1 MSFSLR
7 PDYEDVKK
15 RYEAFWDRSY
25 IDRPLVTIPLPPK
38 IPVEFPEKNH
48 AREEDRWLDIEYRVE
63 MHDREISSR
72 RYLADSLPIVHPNL
86 GPEIYSVWCGCELK
100 YGKNT
105 TWTEPCILN
114 WEKEGNQ
121 ARFNTN
127 HPLFKV
133 MVDFTKALIERG
145 KGKFIVGLTDFH
157 PGGDHLA
164 ALRDPA
170 NLAMDLIENPDWVKK
185 ALAESTPEYFK
196 CYDIF
201 YNMIREADMPITS
214 WLNLIYDGRYY
225 IPSNDFS
232 CMISPAMFQDFFLSG
247 IKEECRFLDKSIYHL
262 DGPGA
267 LQHLDVLLEIDDLD
281 AVQWVPGAGNEGF
294 EKWIPVYQK
303 IQKANK
309 GMQITDLK
317 LNQLDLL
324 FENLKPEGLYI
335 TGIEGVKDEE
345 TCEQVLKRMEK
356 WA

>member
-7 PDYEDVKK
+7 PDYEEVKK
-15 RYEAFWDRSY
+15 RYEAFWERSY
-25 IDRPLVTIPLPPK
+25 IGRPLVTITLPPK
-38 IPVEFPEKNH
+38 SPVVFPEKNYPN
-48 AREEDRWLDIEYRVE
+48 EESRWLDIEYRAE
-63 MHDREISSR
+63 MLDLEVSSR
-72 RYLADSLPIVHPNL
+72 RYLADSLPIAFPNL
-86 GPEIYSVWCGCELK
+86 GPEIYSVWCGCDLK
-100 YGKNT
+100 YSETT
-105 TWTEPCILN
+105 TWSEPCVFN
-114 WEKEGNQ
+114 WEKEGDK
-121 ARFNTN
+121 ARFNEN

-133 MVDFTKALIERG
+133 MVDFTKALLERG

-170 NLAMDLIENPDWVKK
+170 NLAMDMIENPQWVKK
-185 ALAESTPEYFK
+185 ALADSTPEYFK

-201 YNMIREADMPITS
+201 YHMLREADMPITS
-214 WLNLIYDGRYY
+214 WLNLIYEGRYY

-232 CMISPAMFQDFFLSG
+232 CMISPAMFQEFFLPG
-247 IKEECRFLDKSIYHL
+247 IKKECQFLDKSIYHL

-309 GMQITDLK
+309 GMQI
-317 LNQLDLL
+317 LNLGVGDLDLL
-324 FENLKPEGLYI
+324 FDNLKPDGLYI
-335 TGIEGVKDEE
+335 TGIDGVDDEE
-345 TCEQVLKRMEK
+345 SCNHVLKRLEK
-356 WA
+356 WS